1 MSDIVVNK
9 IFRLSAEDNVTPT
22 LSRVSQS
29 FDKLTKPKTTKFD
42 ISADESKVQQY
53 ASQLDGLS
61 KTHQTKLEAIAD
73 KMGFDNFDSYMRTLP
88 KDIQTELKAK
98 FDKQAFES
106 AKHDYDSLPKEKKTK
121 LEAIAEQR
129 GFTTYKAM
137 YNAVPKEARTR
148 LDFIANKG
156 EFSEINREIAEI
168 TKPITKKV
176 NVDSSSVDTATKK
189 FGHLKE
195 IIAGTFAG
203 QMISNGVNQLTSGL
217 KSATQAGMEY
227 NKEQDTMKT
236 VWTALTTEAPRD
248 GKELVNYIN
257 SLSQHSIYAADTI
270 NEMAQSFYHVHSNVD
285 ETKRWTNSFV
295 ALGSTLHMSNSALAE
310 SGEMFAKI
318 VAGGKAGSEDMAVM
332 INRFPMFGEA
342 LQKATG
348 KSMKELYAMS
358 AAGKLSATQFTET
371 LDYLG
376 KKYSGG
382 TQEAMT
388 SYMGMG
394 MYIHSRFSKL
404 MGDIMSQTF
413 DTTKS
418 ASGAIRDLLSDDAM
432 QKYSKAIGSA
442 TGKVLNGIGD
452 IIKYIDSHK
461 ETIMKIGKDVG
472 EIASIF
478 GKAIWN
484 DIKSIMTTIA
494 EKFGL
499 VDKNAKSSADPL
511 KTFESILSAIAKH
524 KTAISNIAGALLA
537 IKGFKMAKGVFDPLA
552 KIAGIGDKN
561 KGGLFTKIVGTG
573 DNSQKVARKPV
584 EFIGHW
590 TWKGLKGFGRLIKT
604 GGSKTLKFVG
614 KWTWKGLKGAGGLIG
629 KGASKATTY
638 TVKAVVSG
646 AGKVK
651 DLALAGKDL
660 AVAFGAK
667 TIGALKTFG
676 TTMMTLGKTALMNPY
691 VDIALAVIGLGVAF
705 YEAYKHIKPF
715 RDAMNKLGGSI
726 VKGVKTGI
734 DGAKKLFTGKLGWEQ
749 AIGKETGKIGKNI
762 QSGFKTG
769 TDWVKKHK
777 TEITASLVNPFA
789 GVTAWFLKDTKTGK
803 NVTKW
808 VSGLEKSVKT
818 STKGKKGLGNNL
830 TGIFKGVGDWLIKD
844 KSTKK
849 GFDKWMSGLESSVKN
864 STKGKKGLLSNLTGT
879 FDGVAKW
886 FNKDKKTKKAMQ
898 TWSDGLGKIFSGK
911 KGFAK
916 LFSDSLDSMTKSL
929 RKSKFGKAWDGFWK
943 DTQKTTT
950 SWDKNI
956 SKWWSGFTKDFGK
969 KWDKTW
975 KDRKAGMHDTW
986 KGMHSAYD
994 DFTTGIG
1001 TWWSGFSKDFGK
1013 DWNQGWKDRKTDI
1026 HDRWKGMHTAYDD
1039 FTTGINTWWSGFK
1052 SSFKSGWDSFWKGVQ
1067 KLFKD
1072 IFGTFKDLAHDAMK
1086 GVVGAINGGIGGIN
1100 TVIKFFGGKAQSIAP
1115 IKYAG
1120 GVGYHPGGP
1129 ALINDQ
1135 KGPLFEEAF
1144 KNPGEPWRVIPK
1156 MRNVMVDLKPGAT
1169 VVPATETAQRFAPSS
1184 VPHYANGVGGWIKGE
1199 LSDMGSWVKDK
1210 LEGITDFLKDPLGN
1224 LTSVWDKATSKISQA
1239 TKFGST
1245 FAPPAGHYVV
1255 KQSINWVKD
1264 QLSKLKDKELE
1275 AQSVAGDPKAAQA
1288 WLPIVKKV
1296 LKDMGAN
1303 PPNGIDWEAA
1313 AYVRE
1318 IARESGGNAAIR
1330 QQISDKNSLAGN
1342 PAMGL
1347 LQFIPQTFMAYAVPG
1362 HTNILSGVDQ
1372 IMATTN
1378 AYMHNGGWNRIGTGR
1393 QINFLANG
1401 GWMTSPTYLGNGN
1414 VAGEVAGEPEVV
1426 INPARPS
1433 ALPLMNQLMYKMADF
1448 HPEFKSSNLMGNISS
1463 DIGQKLDAVINLLG
1477 SINGKNFAP
1486 EINVVRTSNN
1496 LNQQNQRDTAVY
1508 GYMQGNRQ

>member
-9 IFRLSAEDNVTPT
+9 IIKFSADDQLTPIA
-22 LSRVSQS
+22 SRISQTV
-29 FDKLTKPKTTKFD
+29 DKITKPKVTKFD
-42 ISADESKVQQY
+42 INADNSKIQQY
-53 ASQLDGLS
+53 QQTLDGLS
-61 KTHQTKLEAIAD
+61 KTKQTKLEAIAD
-73 KMGFDNFDSYMRTLP
+73 KFGFDNFDNYLKSLP
-88 KDIQTELKAK
+88 KDVQTELKTK
-98 FDKQAFES
+98 FDKQVVQS
-106 AKHDYDSLPKEKKTK
+106 AKRDYNSLPDEKKTK
-121 LEAIAEQR
+121 LESIAEKQ
-129 GFTTYKAM
+129 GFTNFKTM
-137 YNAVPKEARTR
+137 FDAVPKEARTR
-148 LDFIANKG
+148 LDFETNKG
-156 EFSEINREIAEI
+156 EFYDIKRAMSDIAQPIN
-168 TKPITKKV
+168 KKI
-176 NVDSSSVDTATKK
+176 NVDSSSVDTASKK
-189 FGHLKE
+189 FSHLKE

-203 QMISNGVNQLTSGL
+203 QMIANGINQLTSGL

-452 IIKYIDSHK
+452 IIKYIDGHK
-461 ETIMKIGKDVG
+461 DTIMKIGKDVG

-478 GKAIWN
+478 GRAIWN
-484 DIKSIMTTIA
+484 DIKTVMTIIA
-494 EKFGL
+494 KQFGL

-511 KTFESILSAIAKH
+511 KTFESILGAIAKH

-537 IKGFKMAKGVFDPLA
+537 IKGFKMAKGVFDPLIKIAGLADKTKGGLLTKIIGSGDSSKKVFRFGITGLKDSQA
-552 KIAGIGDKN
+552 KIADFISNTKLKFTSLFKFMSKGFQGGKLSSTNMGDMSKGSKLATAGVTAGVAVSSGLDIYKAIKEKNPTKKFEDFGKAAGTTIGGGIGFML
-561 KGGLFTKIVGTG
+561 GGPAGE
-573 DNSQKVARKPV
+573 A
-584 EFIGHW
+584 IGA
-590 TWKGLKGFGRLIKT
+590 TI
-604 GGSKTLKFVG
+604 GSTVG
-614 KWTWKGLKGAGGLIG
+614 KYGGKAAKEFTDGWSKAG
-629 KGASKATTY
+629 KGAKPPEGLIPKAGYYTRKATDG
-638 TVKAVVSG
+638 VVAWSQG
-646 AGKVK
+646 IMKWMGQHKEELLLTLVNPFVGFGDFLLKDTKAGKSVQKWVK
-651 DLALAGKDL
+651 NMGKD
-660 AVAFGAK
+660 
-667 TIGALKTFG
+667 
-676 TTMMTLGKTALMNPY
+676 
-691 VDIALAVIGLGVAF
+691 
-705 YEAYKHIKPF
+705 
-715 RDAMNKLGGSI
+715 
-726 VKGVKTGI
+726 
-734 DGAKKLFTGKLGWEQ
+734 
-749 AIGKETGKIGKNI
+749 I
-762 QSGFKTG
+762 QSGFKSF
-769 TDWVKKHK
+769 VKSAGKIGNEIVKSMIKSMK
-777 TEITASLVNPFA
+777 TFGKLAVYALALPVGIGMMLTKPLVKP
-789 GVTAWFLKDTKTGK
+789 LQ
-803 NVTKW
+803 
-808 VSGLEKSVKT
+808 KSMT
-818 STKGKKGLGNNL
+818 S
-830 TGIFKGVGDWLIKD
+830 LIK
-844 KSTKK
+844 SLKK
-849 GFDKWMSGLESSVKN
+849 DW
-864 STKGKKGLLSNLTGT
+864 
-879 FDGVAKW
+879 
-886 FNKDKKTKKAMQ
+886 Q
-898 TWSDGLGKIFSGK
+898 
-911 KGFAK
+911 
-916 LFSDSLDSMTKSL
+916 
-929 RKSKFGKAWDGFWK
+929 
-943 DTQKTTT
+943 
-950 SWDKNI
+950 
-956 SKWWSGFTKDFGK
+956 GFTKWLTKIFDPIGK
-969 KWDKTW
+969 SWEKTW
-975 KDRKAGMHDTW
+975 KKISKSIDLGKMSKDVSKATNDMSKSVQKSSNNVSKQMSNMSKDVQKSKWVKDLSNQFKSAQKTANSWGSGM
-986 KGMHSAYD
+986 SS
-994 DFTTGIG
+994 
-1001 TWWSGFSKDFGK
+1001 WWSGFSSDFSK
-1013 DWNQGWKDRKTDI
+1013 SWNSTWSKVSSYMSNQFN
-1026 HDRWKGMHTAYDD
+1026 GMSKWYNNFSD
-1039 FTTGINTWWSGFK
+1039 GMNSWWSSFSSGFK
-1052 SSFKSGWDSFWKGVQ
+1052 KSWNSMWQSVGDFFKSIFDKFKGW
-1067 KLFKD
+1067 
-1072 IFGTFKDLAHDAMK
+1072 AHTAMG
-1086 GVVGAINGGIGGIN
+1086 GVVKAINTGIGGIN

-1115 IKYAG
+1115 VKYAG

-1129 ALINDQ
+1129 AMINDQ
-1135 KGPLFEEAF
+1135 KGPVFEEAF

-1169 VVPATETAQRFAPSS
+1169 VVPASETAQRFAPSS

-1296 LKDMGAN
+1296 LQDMGAN

-1401 GWMTSPTYLGNGN
+1401 GWLNSPTYLGNGN
-1414 VAGEVAGEPEVV
+1414 VAGEVSGEPEVV

-1433 ALPLMNQLMYKMADF
+1433 AIPLMNDLMYKMADF

-1463 DIGQKLDAVINLLG
+1463 DIGQKLDAVINLL
-1477 SINGKNFAP
+1477 SNINGKNFAP
-1486 EINVVRTSNN
+1486 EINVARTSNN